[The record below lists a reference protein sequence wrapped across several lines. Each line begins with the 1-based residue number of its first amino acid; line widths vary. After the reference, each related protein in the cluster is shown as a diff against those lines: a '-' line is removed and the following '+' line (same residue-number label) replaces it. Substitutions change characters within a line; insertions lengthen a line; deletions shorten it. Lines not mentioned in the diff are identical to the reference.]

1 MRLSEFKALVSS
13 VCTSATHLGM
23 VHENTDVIIDV
34 EDAEIR
40 RITLVDP
47 TNSVVR
53 QLVIDLDD

>member
-1 MRLSEFKALVSS
+1 MKLSELKHLISS

-34 EDAEIR
+34 EDCEIR

-47 TNSVVR
+47 TNGIVR
-53 QLVIDLDD
+53 QLVIDMDD